1 MDKVSVAEKMA
12 MIHEQWSPRVA
23 AEVNDFYVKL
33 VKLQGE
39 FMWHAHEHEDE
50 MFYVFK
56 GELVIRLRDRDI
68 VLGPGEFFVIP
79 AGVEHMP
86 VAENECEVILF
97 ERKSTLRTGDPDA
110 DPEEIRYI

>member
-1 MDKVSVAEKMA
+1 MDKVNVARKMA
-12 MIHEQWSPRVA
+12 MITEQWDPRVA

-33 VKLQGE
+33 VKLEGE
-39 FMWHAHEHEDE
+39 FTWHAHEREDE

-56 GELVIRLRDRDI
+56 GRLTIRLRDRDI
-68 VLGPGEFFVIP
+68 ELGSGEFFVIP

-97 ERKSTLRTGDPDA
+97 EQKSTLRTGDPDA
-110 DPEEIRYI
+110 PPEEIKYI

>member
-39 FMWHAHEHEDE
+39 FIWHAHEHEDE

-56 GELVIRLRDRDI
+56 GELAVRLRDKDI

-110 DPEEIRYI
+110 LPEEVKTI